1 MKMLIDSQW
10 VEAAN
15 GQYFEVFNPAT
26 GATIDR
32 VPQATIEDAQMTL
45 DAAQRGK
52 ENMKKLPAHERSAI
66 LDRVARAMAA
76 QSEELSSL
84 LAQESGKPNQQT
96 HEELAAS
103 VRIFKGFDEEA

>member
-1 MKMLIDSQW
+1 
-10 VEAAN
+10 
-15 GQYFEVFNPAT
+15 
-26 GATIDR
+26 
-32 VPQATIEDAQMTL
+32 L

-52 ENMKKLPAHERSAI
+52 EKMNKLPSHEHLAI

-76 QSEELSSL
+76 QSEELSRL

-103 VRIFKGFDEEA
+103 VRIFKGFDEEAKRIFSRAVPLDTVPGAERHFAVTIRQPLG